1 MNTLPIVGRELRVA
15 SRRRLTYGSRL
26 AGAGIACGVTAW
38 LLVRASVALSVAQA
52 GASLFSIL
60 SNLAFLACLAAGA
73 LLTADCISE
82 EKREGT
88 LGLLFLT
95 DLRGHD
101 VVLGKLAG
109 TSLHAFYM
117 LLGALPV
124 MMIPLLLGGVTTG
137 ELFRMTL
144 VLLNTM
150 FFSLAIGLFV
160 STLNVKQRRTI
171 LITTAVLFMVGLAFH
186 FMGGVLRP
194 LSPRWT
200 YQLAFEA
207 EFALRPRSFHL
218 SCLWVH
224 VAAWGFLGW
233 ACWLAPRK
241 WQEEKLQPPL
251 AADEAVSLW
260 PVLDETTG
268 EALPLG
274 APPLR
279 DGNPI
284 KWLADRDGRTPVW
297 MWVTLVLAAMAWLM
311 VHPVFNANRRS
322 IELAMIGGILFHAV
336 LKCWIAWDATLR
348 FAADRRCGALEVLL
362 STPLTVREILHGQLS
377 SLFNLFL
384 KPLMAVVILD
394 LTILVSAF
402 QGTGG
407 PAGGVFMGFSL
418 VVMLSFLLDVAA
430 IAVLGMWLGLKTRGA
445 SAPLVQT
452 LARVMM
458 VPTVIFA
465 LLAFGLLSAG
475 GATALSQYRGTL
487 LAVWFLVG
495 GINSMFCIFH
505 AFTGLQEHFR
515 ELATLQTVEVSRKSG
530 LAIGRPAEA

>member
-1 MNTLPIVGRELRVA
+1 MTTLPIVERELRVA
-15 SRRRLTYGSRL
+15 SRRRMTYGSRL

-38 LLVRASVALSVAQA
+38 LLVRASVALSPAQA
-52 GASLFSIL
+52 GSNLFETL
-60 SNLAFLACLAAGA
+60 SNIAFMACLAAGA

-95 DLRGHD
+95 DLRGRD
-101 VVLGKLAG
+101 VVFGKLAG

-137 ELFRMTL
+137 ELLRMTM

-150 FFSLAIGLFV
+150 FFSLAVGMFI
-160 STLNVKQRRTI
+160 STLNVRQRRTI
-171 LITTAVLFMVGLAFH
+171 FITTIVLFVVGLAFH
-186 FMGGVLRP
+186 FMGGVLRRI
-194 LSPRWT
+194 SPRWT

-207 EFALRPRSFHL
+207 DFIPRPWNFYL

-224 VAAWGFLGW
+224 GAAWGFLVW

-241 WQEEKLQPPL
+241 WQEQKIEPAV

-284 KWLADRDGRTPVW
+284 KWLADRDGRTPAW
-297 MWVTLVLAAMAWLM
+297 MWVTLVLSAMAWLM
-311 VHPVFNANRRS
+311 VHPVFNSNRRS
-322 IELAMIGGILFHAV
+322 VELAILGGILFHAV
-336 LKCWIAWDATLR
+336 LKCWIAWEATLR

-362 STPLTVREILHGQLS
+362 STPLTVREILEGQLS

-384 KPLMAVVILD
+384 KPILAVVIVD
-394 LTILVSAF
+394 LTLLVSGW
-402 QGTGG
+402 QSGG
-407 PAGGVFMGFSL
+407 APSNDVLTGFSL
-418 VVMLSFLLDVAA
+418 VVMLTFIIDIAA
-430 IAVLGMWLGLKTRGA
+430 IALLGMWLGLKTRGA

-452 LARVMM
+452 VGQVMM

-465 LLAFGLLSAG
+465 VVAFGLLSAG
-475 GATALSQYRGTL
+475 GVAAMANYRGAL
-487 LAVWFLVG
+487 LLLWFLIG
-495 GINSMFCIFH
+495 TTNSLVCILN
-505 AFTGLQEHFR
+505 AFRGLQERFR
-515 ELATLQTVEVSRKSG
+515 ELATLQTAEVSRKREVG
-530 LAIGRPAEA
+530 IGRRAEA